1 VFLFYYLRYI
11 SRHAHDMPWVHLVI
25 GLIGNLF
32 FVLGSIM
39 FLYPASTR
47 LGTWFFIVASWG
59 LLIGVR
65 GEIATRYETRRRIA
79 LAAAVAAAAAGP

>member
-1 VFLFYYLRYI
+1 MIIWYYLRYI
-11 SRHAHDMPWVHLVI
+11 ARHAHDLPWVHLVI

-47 LGTWFFIVASWG
+47 LGTWIFIIASWG
-59 LLIGVR
+59 LLIGVL
-65 GEIATRYETRRRIA
+65 GEIATRYESRRRTA
-79 LAAAVAAAAAGP
+79 EQTASSP